1 MENVEHFGTLTE
13 RMKEFREEVLDEKP
27 YIDAQR
33 AILATLAYKENLNQ
47 PRVMVRAKMLEKVL
61 DNMSIYIED
70 KSLLAGN
77 QATKNRNAPIFPE
90 YTMEFVMNELDQ
102 FEKRDGDVFYIT
114 EKTKEQLREIAP
126 FWQNNNLRVRGEA
139 LLPEEVRV
147 FMETGVFG
155 MEGKLNAGDAHL
167 AVNYERILKD
177 GLKGYEKRV
186 KEYKASLDLTD
197 PKSIDK
203 YCFYNAVL
211 IVLEAVRNF
220 ANRYSVLA
228 KDLAEKELNQER
240 KIELLE
246 ISRICSKVP
255 YEPAETFREAVQSV
269 WFIQLILQI
278 ESNGHSL
285 SYGRFDQYMYPY
297 YNRDIKNGT
306 IKESEALELLTC
318 LWIKTLTINKVRS
331 QAHTLS
337 SAGSP
342 MYQNVTIAGQT
353 IDKKDAVNDLSFLVL
368 KSVAQTRL
376 TQPNLTVRYHK
387 NINKHFLDECVE
399 VMRLGFGMPALN
411 NDEIIIPSFMDWQVK
426 EEDAYNYSAI
436 GCVETA
442 VPGKWGYRCTGMSYI
457 NFPRMLLCTMNNG
470 VDLTSNKRFT
480 KGYGYFTEM
489 ESYEELLK
497 AWDKTIREITRYSV
511 IVENVID
518 KASERDVPDILC
530 SALTDDCIARGKT
543 IKEGGAVY
551 DFISGLQV
559 GIANMA
565 DCLAA
570 IKKLVYEEKKITR
583 QELWNA
589 ILDDFSSPENKK
601 IQEMLIREAPKYGND
616 DDYVDQLIV
625 EAYDSYIE
633 EIEKYPNTRYNRGPI
648 GGIRYAGTSSISAN
662 VGQGMSTMA
671 TPDGRN
677 AFEPLAEG
685 CSPAHNS
692 DKNGPTAVFKSV
704 SKLRTN
710 KITGGVLLNQKMTPQ
725 MLSTEEN
732 RQKLELL
739 IKTFF
744 NRLHGYHV
752 QYNIVSKETLID
764 AQKHPEKHKDLIV
777 RVAGYSAFFNVL
789 SKKTQDDIIGRTEQ
803 SLM

>member
-61 DNMSIYIED
+61 DHMSIYIED

-90 YTMEFVMNELDQ
+90 YTMEFVMNELNQ

-126 FWQNNNLRVRGEA
+126 FWQNNNLRARGEA
-139 LLPEEVRV
+139 LLPKEVRV

-177 GLKGYEKRV
+177 GLRGYEKRV
-186 KEYKASLDLTD
+186 KEYKATLDLTD
-197 PKSIDK
+197 PESIDK

-255 YEPAETFREAVQSV
+255 YEPAETFQEAVQSV

-297 YNRDIKNGT
+297 YDRDIKNGT

>member
-1 MENVEHFGTLTE
+1 MENKEHFGTLTE
-13 RMKEFREEVLDEKP
+13 RMKAFREEVLDEKP
-27 YIDAQR
+27 YIDAER
-33 AILATLAYKENLNQ
+33 AILATQAYKENLNQ
-47 PRVMVRAKMLEKVL
+47 PRVVVRARMLKKILE
-61 DNMSIYIED
+61 NMSIYIEE

-77 QATKNRNAPIFPE
+77 QATKNCNAPIFPE
-90 YTMEFVMNELDQ
+90 YTMEFVINELDL

-114 EKTKEQLREIAP
+114 EETKQQLREIAP
-126 FWQNNNLRVRGEA
+126 FWENNNLRARGEA
-139 LLPEEVRV
+139 LLPDEVSV

-167 AVNYERILKD
+167 AVHYQRILSD

-186 KEYKASLDLTD
+186 REKKASLDLTD
-197 PKSIDK
+197 PDSIDK
-203 YCFYNAVL
+203 YVFYNAVL
-211 IVLEAVRNF
+211 TVLEAVHTF
-220 ANRYSVLA
+220 ALRYSA
-228 KDLAEKELNQER
+228 LAEELAQKESNVER
-240 KIELLE
+240 KAELME
-246 ISRICSKVP
+246 ISRICAKVP
-255 YEPAETFREAVQSV
+255 YEPADSFREAVQSV

-297 YNRDIKNGT
+297 YIKDIREGKIT
-306 IKESEALELLTC
+306 EAQALELLTC

-342 MYQNVTIAGQT
+342 MYQNVTIGGQT
-353 IDKKDAVNDLSFLVL
+353 TEKKDAVNELSFAVL

-376 TQPNLTVRYHK
+376 TQPNLTVRYHA
-387 NINKHFLDECVE
+387 NINKQFLDECVE
-399 VMRLGFGMPALN
+399 VMKLGFGMPALN
-411 NDEIIIPSFMDWQVK
+411 NDEVIIPSFIAWGVK

-457 NFPRMLLCTMNNG
+457 NFPRVLLCAMNNG
-470 VDLTSNKRFT
+470 VDLTSQKRFT

-489 ESYEELLK
+489 QSYGELLA
-497 AWDKTIREITRYSV
+497 AWDKTVREMTRYSV
-511 IVENVID
+511 IVENAID
-518 KASERDVPDILC
+518 KASERDVPDVLC
-530 SALTDDCIARGKT
+530 SALTDDCIGRGKT

-565 DCLAA
+565 NSLAA

-583 QELWNA
+583 EQLWNA
-589 ILDDFSSPENKK
+589 ILDDFQSPENQK
-601 IQEMLIREAPKYGND
+601 IQEMLINEAPKYGND
-616 DDYVDQLIV
+616 DDYADKLIV
-625 EAYDSYIE
+625 EAYDSYID
-633 EIEKYPNTRYNRGPI
+633 EIRKYQNTRYQRGPI

-662 VGQGMSTMA
+662 VGQGMGTMA

-677 AFEPLAEG
+677 AYEPLAEG
-685 CSPAHNS
+685 CSPAHNT
-692 DKNGPTAVFKSV
+692 DKSGPTAVFKSV
-704 SKLRTN
+704 SKLPTE

-732 RQKLELL
+732 KQKLELL
-739 IKTFF
+739 IRTFF

-764 AQKHPEKHKDLIV
+764 AQKHPENHKDLIV

-789 SKKTQDDIIGRTEQ
+789 SRKTQDDIIGRTEQ
-803 SLM
+803 SL

>member
-33 AILATLAYKENLNQ
+33 AILATLSYKENLNQ

-61 DNMSIYIED
+61 DHMSIYIED

-126 FWQNNNLRVRGEA
+126 FWQNNNLRARGEA

-177 GLKGYEKRV
+177 GLRGYEKRV
-186 KEYKASLDLTD
+186 KEYKATLDLTD
-197 PKSIDK
+197 PESIDK

-255 YEPAETFREAVQSV
+255 YEPAETFQEAVQSV

-306 IKESEALELLTC
+306 INESEALELLTC